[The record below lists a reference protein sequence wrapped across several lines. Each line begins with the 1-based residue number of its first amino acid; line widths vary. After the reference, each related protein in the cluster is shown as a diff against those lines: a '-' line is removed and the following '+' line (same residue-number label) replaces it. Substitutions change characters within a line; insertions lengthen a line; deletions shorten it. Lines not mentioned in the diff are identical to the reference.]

1 MLQDEIGRALGCMSL
16 SGDGLTEVQDGIREV
31 DDLLTR
37 FGSAVASGD
46 FEGIR
51 SCFSHDATCVFT
63 GTTGRVRGQ
72 DEIVEVWSRHVKDW
86 ANVVVERSDTS
97 VRIHGDTA
105 WATFTW
111 RGEGSAGGR
120 QYVVEDERWP
130 VVMLWDEG
138 AWRFVQTHSSMPFT
152 DWNDLEVTA

>member
-1 MLQDEIGRALGCMSL
+1 MLQDEIRRALGCMSL
-16 SGDGLTEVQDGIREV
+16 SGDELTQAHDDIREV

-86 ANVVVERSDTS
+86 ANVIVERSDTS

-111 RGEGSAGGR
+111 RGEGSAEGR
-120 QYVVEDERWP
+120 RYVVEDERWT
-130 VVMLWDEG
+130 VVMLWDAD

-152 DWNDLEVTA
+152 DWNGLGVTA